1 MSSQMRFPQAARTTL
16 AGLAMLAV
24 TVALTDTARATEA
37 VEKFFGNY
45 VGSGNAVI
53 ADGDRRE
60 VRDLDV
66 TVERY
71 KNEGFTL
78 KWITVIRDADAGRV
92 GDGVKRREVSENFI
106 PVEDKENV
114 FVLSPEGGLFQKSEL
129 PNPLRGDAVRWAAI
143 DGNTM
148 IVYSLAISEN
158 GGSELQVYRRAL
170 TDKGMTIS
178 FMRLQD
184 EIVKVRMSGEL
195 VRTQ

>member
-1 MSSQMRFPQAARTTL
+1 MTPLQATRT
-16 AGLAMLAV
+16 ALAV
-24 TVALTDTARATEA
+24 LTFLAVASTSVHANEA

-45 VGSGNAVI
+45 VGSGSALVL
-53 ADGDRRE
+53 DEDRRE
-60 VRDLDV
+60 TRDLDV

-71 KNEGFTL
+71 RDDGFTL
-78 KWITVIRDADAGRV
+78 KWITVIRDAEDGRV
-92 GDGVKRREVSENFI
+92 GDDVKRREVNENFI

-143 DGNTM
+143 EGNEMT
-148 IVYSLAISEN
+148 VYSLAINEN

-170 TDKGMTIS
+170 TEKGMSIS

-184 EIVKVRMSGEL
+184 EKLKVRMSGEL

>member
-1 MSSQMRFPQAARTTL
+1 MKFLHVTRTLLAASVFLASGFIL
-16 AGLAMLAV
+16 AGAAHADE
-24 TVALTDTARATEA
+24 TI
-37 VEKFFGNY
+37 EKFFGNY
-45 VGSGNAVI
+45 VGSGNATI

-66 TVERY
+66 TVERF

-78 KWITVIRDADAGRV
+78 KWITVIRDENGGRT
-92 GDGVKRREVSENFI
+92 GTDVKRREVEENFI

-114 FVLSPEGGLFQKSEL
+114 FVLSPKGGLFQKSEL

-143 DGNTM
+143 EENSM
-148 IVYSLAISEN
+148 IVYSMAISAS
-158 GGSELQVYRRAL
+158 GGSELQVYRRSL

-184 EIVKVRMSGEL
+184 EDVKVRMSGDL
-195 VRTQ
+195 VRTK